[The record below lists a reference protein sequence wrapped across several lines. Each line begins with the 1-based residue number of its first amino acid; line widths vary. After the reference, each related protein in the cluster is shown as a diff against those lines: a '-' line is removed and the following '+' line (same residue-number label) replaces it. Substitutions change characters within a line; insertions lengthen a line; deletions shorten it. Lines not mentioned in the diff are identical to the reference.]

1 MVERVGS
8 REARAN
14 FADLLGRVRYGGEV
28 IIVERSGT
36 PMAAMVPLELV
47 EQVLAERE
55 ARFEVIDRI
64 REGTVGYSPE
74 DIAADVAAAV
84 REVREARATQD
95 SNAEDRS

>member
-8 REARAN
+8 REARRN

-36 PMAAMVPLELV
+36 PMAALVPLALV

-55 ARFEVIDRI
+55 VHFEVIDRI
-64 REGTVGYSPE
+64 REGTVGYSAE
-74 DIAADVAAAV
+74 EIAADVAEAV
-84 REVREARATQD
+84 REVRRERD
-95 SNAEDRS
+95 EHGEGGR